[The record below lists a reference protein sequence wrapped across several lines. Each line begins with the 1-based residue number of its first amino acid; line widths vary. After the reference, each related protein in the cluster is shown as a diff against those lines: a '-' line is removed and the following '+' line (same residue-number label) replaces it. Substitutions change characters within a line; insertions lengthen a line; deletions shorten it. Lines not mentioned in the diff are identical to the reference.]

1 MTKSRVA
8 FFLTVLSGLALHLAA
23 QTCSNTTTPSTL
35 VCTFPQ
41 LFGPGGLTLNQPHHK
56 AHFKTASLTTFS
68 PLSTSI
74 GEELSILPLGSAG
87 SALSFSFTPEHV
99 PVPRED
105 SLGPIL

>member
-1 MTKSRVA
+1 MTKSRA
-8 FFLTVLSGLALHLAA
+8 VLLLAVFSGLALRLAA
-23 QTCSNTTTPSTL
+23 QTCSNTTTTSTL

-74 GEELSILPLGSAG
+74 GEELSNLPIGSAG
-87 SALSFSFTPEHV
+87 SAVLSPSHLSMFRFPARTASDP
-99 PVPRED
+99 
-105 SLGPIL
+105 S